1 MKKIIMNSKAKI
13 LVGVLVVGL
22 IVIGSVLIIAEHT
35 GNLTQ
40 HEAVSEDILPIYL
53 RATPYELSSNELK
66 VGKPFNLTI
75 ELKTA
80 NINARVLDGNYT
92 GKLILIGE
100 NVSIV
105 SKVLWEG
112 KIKKNIDEM
121 KYINEWVTDFAK
133 EKGNPRALVYVGNEL
148 LTEHFRK
155 DRAEDELITR
165 ATWERARLRAE
176 EVLS

>member
-112 KIKKNIDEM
+112 KIKKNIDE
-121 KYINEWVTDFAK
+121 IFVVTIKPYNKHSSLKILFSITDYRDIELWIIKKLPEAK
-133 EKGNPRALVYVGNEL
+133 PTDIIKGY
-148 LTEHFRK
+148 
-155 DRAEDELITR
+155 
-165 ATWERARLRAE
+165 
-176 EVLS
+176 